1 VGGHLPLRPQ
11 PKCLGGR
18 VFPPPPPY
26 NRRPWCTQAQCYG
39 SQKFAARFTVKVV
52 VSQKWCKTDTLLL
65 HTTNRKYHG
74 LSIRVISHDLEC
86 HSPVAGLVKR
96 NSTNICATFR
106 TVSTDTARRADPR
119 RQLSFLFI
127 DNEIQW
133 VHKQQNTVSSN

>member
-1 VGGHLPLRPQ
+1 LRPQ
-11 PKCLGGR
+11 PKCLGGTCLPAL
-18 VFPPPPPY
+18 PPIIAAPGAH
-26 NRRPWCTQAQCYG
+26 RPSATGA
-39 SQKFAARFTVKVV
+39 KNLRHVFTVKVV

-96 NSTNICATFR
+96 NSTNTCATFR
-106 TVSTDTARRADPR
+106 TVSTDTARRAVPR